1 VATGEPVA
9 NEAEPQD
16 AASVLRFVAGFGL
29 PGGSG
34 AGNDEPLPDQVWS
47 SVVGDARYQRLAG
60 LLMAA
65 IEAGAL
71 RVTDDQRA
79 EAQELHLGACGV
91 VLRLERRLV
100 EVARLLNTAG
110 IDLVVLKGTAVA
122 HLAYPDPAMRMFGDN
137 DLLLSSEQFDD
148 AVELLCLNGYVR
160 QTAPARAGYE
170 RRFAKGT
177 TLSGQDGDELDLH
190 RNLVFGTFGFRID
203 LDELFGSAVP
213 FEIGGRVLGGLGPEA
228 RLLHACYHAGLGDP
242 RPRFS
247 SVRDVAQMLTFGTHD
262 PARVLALARAWDSE
276 AVLARAVQL
285 CEDLLGYRPDDEV
298 ASAVRGHEPTTRE
311 RRAIDSYV
319 GENRRFAAKVV
330 ASLPYI
336 DGVGEKAAFVT
347 SVAFPQ
353 KGFAESFGGRSGVAW
368 IRRGVRS
375 LLRGGRR

>member
-1 VATGEPVA
+1 MVS
-9 NEAEPQD
+9 EAKPQD
-16 AASVLRFVAGFGL
+16 GSSVLRFVAGFGL
-29 PGGSG
+29 PGGS
-34 AGNDEPLPDQVWS
+34 ASCNDEPLPVQVWS
-47 SVVGDARYQRLAG
+47 FVMADTRNQRLAG

-65 IEAGAL
+65 VEAGAL

-79 EAQELHLGACGV
+79 EVEELHLGACGM

-100 EVARLLNTAG
+100 EVAGLLDAAG

-137 DLLLSSEQFDD
+137 DLLLRSEQFDD
-148 AVELLCLNGYVR
+148 AVELLCRNGHVR

-203 LDELFGSAVP
+203 LDELFESAVP
-213 FEIGGRVLGGLGPEA
+213 FEVGGRVLRGLGPEA

-242 RPRFS
+242 QPRYG
-247 SVRDVAQMLTFGTHD
+247 SVRDVAQMLAFGTHD
-262 PARVLALARAWDSE
+262 PARVLALARAWESE

-298 ASAVRGHEPTTRE
+298 ACTVRGHVPTARE

-319 GENRRFAAKVV
+319 GDNRRFAAKVV

-336 DGVGEKAAFVT
+336 DGFGNKAAFVT

-368 IRRGVRS
+368 LRRGVRS
-375 LLRGGRR
+375 LLGGSGR

>member
-203 LDELFGSAVP
+203 LDELFG
-213 FEIGGRVLGGLGPEA
+213 RVLGGLGPEA

>member
-1 VATGEPVA
+1 MA
-9 NEAEPQD
+9 NEAESQD
-16 AASVLRFVAGFGL
+16 ASSVLRFVAGFGL
-29 PGGSG
+29 PGG
-34 AGNDEPLPDQVWS
+34 AAACNDEPLPDRIWA
-47 SVVGDARYQRLAG
+47 SVLADTRYQRLAG

-65 IEAGAL
+65 VEAGAL
-71 RVTDDQRA
+71 HVTDDQRA
-79 EAQELHLGACGV
+79 EVEELHLGACGA

-100 EVARLLNTAG
+100 EVALLLDAAG
-110 IDLVVLKGTAVA
+110 IEVVVLKGTAVA

-137 DLLLSSEQFDD
+137 DLLLRSEQFDD
-148 AVELLCLNGYVR
+148 AVELLCHNGYVR
-160 QTAPARAGYE
+160 QTAPARPGFE

-177 TLSGQDGDELDLH
+177 TLDGAAGDELDLH

-203 LDELFGSAVP
+203 LDELFRTAVP
-213 FEIGGRVLGGLGPEA
+213 FEVGGRVLHGLGPET

-242 RPRFS
+242 RPRFG
-247 SVRDVAQMLTFGTHD
+247 SVRDVAQMLTFGAHD
-262 PARVLALARAWDSE
+262 PSGVLALARAWESD

-298 ASAVRGHEPTTRE
+298 ARAIRGHAPTARE

-336 DGVGEKAAFVT
+336 DGVGAKAAFVT

-353 KGFAESFGGRSGVAW
+353 QGFAESFGGRSGIAW
-368 IRRGVRS
+368 LLRGARS
-375 LLRGGRR
+375 LLRGGGR